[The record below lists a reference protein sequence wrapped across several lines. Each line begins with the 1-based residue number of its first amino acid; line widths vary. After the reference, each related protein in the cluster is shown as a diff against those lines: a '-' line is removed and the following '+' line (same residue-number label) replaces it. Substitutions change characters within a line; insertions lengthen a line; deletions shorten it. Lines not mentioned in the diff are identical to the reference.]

1 MTVVAVLATPPRE
14 GAVLPSLDETAPISA
29 AEAAELYAAMLVDAM
44 ATVEA
49 SGGELLVNYRAVED
63 VPGESEPEAELRDL
77 AEAALA
83 TPEDARFEVQVG
95 STPAG
100 RIGNTIT
107 HLLEREGATTA
118 AVLRPEAPLVR
129 RTTIDGAAM
138 KLRRDEVVLG
148 PGPDGRVY
156 YAGFSEPIDFEDAL
170 SPPAVETLTA
180 RARAAGHGVAFESL
194 SPLAETASDLHTLVP
209 MLRAREH
216 AGLPVP
222 EATFATVDDFG
233 LRIENE
239 DVVRE

>member
-14 GAVLPSLDETAPISA
+14 GAVLPSLVETAPISA

-49 SGGELLVNYRAVED
+49 SGGELLVNYRAAES
-63 VPGESEPEAELRDL
+63 GEGGPEAELRDL

-170 SPPAVETLTA
+170 SPPSVETLTA
-180 RARAAGHGVAFESL
+180 RARDAGHGVAFESL